1 MPGAWALALPLG
13 AAYAAFFIAP
23 LLMLFA
29 VSFYTDERLTDFG
42 LNQWQRFLGDAFH
55 WKVIGD
61 TLLLG
66 LKTVCATVL
75 LGYPLALVYL
85 TARPFWQRVL
95 LFIVIMP
102 LLTSVVVRTFAWIV
116 ILGREGVINRLVL
129 DLGLA
134 AEPLRLLQTEYG
146 LVLSLTQIE
155 MPLLLLPLLA
165 VMARLD
171 PNLMDASASLGASRW
186 RTLFR
191 VILPLSA
198 PGCIPARTGGGSS
211 AGAFLPSFATYRAA
225 VTPAART
232 TIATAAAANA
242 LPTLIA
248 MNPVVVRNTV
258 ETDVFSL
265 HAIAACSR
273 VSTPS
278 RARISLTCV
287 FTLSNPMPSS
297 AAISAFVLP
306 RETRARTSRCRGV
319 SARSATT
326 S

>member
-13 AAYAAFFIAP
+13 GAYVAFFIAP
-23 LLMLFA
+23 LLMLFV
-29 VSFYTDERLTDFG
+29 VSFYTDERLTAFG

-61 TLLLG
+61 TLMLG
-66 LKTVCATVL
+66 VKTVCATVL
-75 LGYPLALVYL
+75 LGYPLALIYL
-85 TARPFWQRVL
+85 TASPLWQRVL

-198 PGCIPARTGGGSS
+198 PGLAAGCLLVFASSTTAFISQQVIGGGRLVY
-211 AGAFLPSFATYRAA
+211 LPSMIWQQAMVVSNWPFA
-225 VTPAART
+225 
-232 TIATAAAANA
+232 ATAAVA
-242 LPTLIA
+242 LL
-248 MNPVVVRNTV
+248 
-258 ETDVFSL
+258 
-265 HAIAACSR
+265 
-273 VSTPS
+273 
-278 RARISLTCV
+278 
-287 FTLSNPMPSS
+287 LS
-297 AAISAFVLP
+297 VL
-306 RETRARTSRCRGV
+306 AV
-319 SARSATT
+319 SAVIMAAGRVAEGRAHG
-326 S
+326 

>member
-1 MPGAWALALPLG
+1 LG

-29 VSFYTDERLTDFG
+29 VSFYTDERLTAFG

-198 PGCIPARTGGGSS
+198 PGLAAGCLLVFASATTAFISQQVIGGGRLVY
-211 AGAFLPSFATYRAA
+211 LPSMIWQQAMVVSNWPFA
-225 VTPAART
+225 
-232 TIATAAAANA
+232 ATAA
-242 LPTLIA
+242 
-248 MNPVVVRNTV
+248 V
-258 ETDVFSL
+258 SL
-265 HAIAACSR
+265 LLS
-273 VSTPS
+273 V
-278 RARISLTCV
+278 LT
-287 FTLSNPMPSS
+287 
-297 AAISAFVLP
+297 
-306 RETRARTSRCRGV
+306 V
-319 SARSATT
+319 SAVIMAVGRVAEGRVHG
-326 S
+326 